1 MRKKRKGGCALS
13 VALLVAVQSWS
24 LAESERRGKVGIL
37 SQFSLSCSNPHFF
50 FFSISLNISGHSQA
64 QGKVHVVEHATSVI
78 LGAPISE
85 YSASVL

>member
-1 MRKKRKGGCALS
+1 MRKGRKGGCALS

-37 SQFSLSCSNPHFF
+37 TQISLSCSNPHFF
-50 FFSISLNISGHSQA
+50 FFISLNISRRHKDNAKYTWWS
-64 QGKVHVVEHATSVI
+64 TPRLLI
-78 LGAPISE
+78 LGVSISE